1 MEAIMR
7 IVKKIAEGLF
17 VIADSCVTE
26 RNYIYPTENDRSKD
40 IANLSLDVRNV
51 GNDMKKS
58 ITKYGE
64 RAYQFT
70 SN

>member
-1 MEAIMR
+1 MR